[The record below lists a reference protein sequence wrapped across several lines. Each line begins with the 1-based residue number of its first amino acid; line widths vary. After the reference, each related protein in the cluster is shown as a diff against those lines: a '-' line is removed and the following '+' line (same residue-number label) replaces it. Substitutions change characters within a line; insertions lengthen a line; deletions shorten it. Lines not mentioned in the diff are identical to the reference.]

1 MKTYRSGILLM
12 VALLVF
18 CSLAFCSI
26 PFLNGVRSDTELSI
40 TDKPVLKVDK
50 VEEPTLEQEIQIRN
64 DRLIRYFATRHGEG
78 LLTKDMVDMNK
89 PIKHIS
95 GGTRKN
101 LEVFRITYEDGS
113 EKQYTIHR

>member
-1 MKTYRSGILLM
+1 MKKSWDKIVLVLILLALGSLPFLILLRSGIELL
-12 VALLVF
+12 
-18 CSLAFCSI
+18 
-26 PFLNGVRSDTELSI
+26 NKGE
-40 TDKPVLKVDK
+40 PVVK
-50 VEEPTLEQEIQIRN
+50 VEEAEQPATAQEQEIQIRN